1 MLATSVEFLTPLA
14 GLVALLCLVPLAA
27 FVRARVVARR
37 KRASVGLS
45 EPRRRAYLLP
55 LAAVLAAA
63 ASLGLAAM
71 QPVVSFD
78 ETRRVRTDAEA
89 FIVIDTTRSMLASA
103 GPGSRQRIA
112 RAKAIA
118 TLIEERVPT
127 VPVGLASVTDRTL
140 PHLLPSAD
148 QEVFR
153 ATLAKSIG
161 IERPPPVHTFLTRV
175 TSLEA
180 LSAVATQGFF
190 SPTARRRVLVVVTD
204 GESLPGSRARLAQLF
219 RAPPGIATV
228 FVHVW
233 GRNERVFRGTT
244 PEPAYKADPG
254 ARGWLDRLAF
264 EVGGQVY
271 GEDELAKVAQRV
283 PKLLGDGPSIVQGE
297 RRRDVPAAPYFAAF
311 AFVPLALVLWRRD
324 R

>member
-1 MLATSVEFLTPLA
+1 MPEVSIDFLTPLA
-14 GLVALLCLVPLAA
+14 GLVAVLCLVPLIA
-27 FVRARVVARR
+27 FARARAIARR
-37 KRASVGLS
+37 RRTSVGLA

-55 LAAVLAAA
+55 LAAVLTAAV
-63 ASLGLAAM
+63 SLGLAAM

-78 ETRRVRTDAEA
+78 ETRRVRTDAEV
-89 FIVIDTTRSMLASA
+89 FIVLDTTRSMLASTAA
-103 GPGSRQRIA
+103 GSPQRIA
-112 RAKAIA
+112 RAKAVA
-118 TLIEERVPT
+118 TAVQATVPS

-140 PHLLPSAD
+140 PHLFPTAD
-148 QEVFR
+148 GEVFQ

-161 IERPPPVHTFLTRV
+161 IERPPPVHTLLTRV

-180 LSAVATQGFF
+180 LAAVATQGFF
-190 SPTARRRVLVVVTD
+190 TPTARRRVMVVLTD

-219 RAPPGIATV
+219 REPPGIATM
-228 FVHVW
+228 FVHLW
-233 GRNERVFRGTT
+233 ERDERVFRGRT

-271 GEDELAKVAQRV
+271 GEDELAAIVQRV
-283 PKLLGDGPSIVQGE
+283 PKLVGEGPSVVRGE
-297 RRRDVPAAPYFAAF
+297 RRRDVPTAPYLTAF
-311 AFVPLALVLWRRD
+311 AFLPLALVLWRRD

>member
-1 MLATSVEFLTPLA
+1 MLAASLEFLTPLA

-27 FVRARVVARR
+27 FVRVRVVARR
-37 KRASVGLS
+37 KRSAIGLS
-45 EPRRRAYLLP
+45 EPRRRTYVVP

-71 QPVVSFD
+71 QPVLSFD
-78 ETRRVRTDAEA
+78 EKHRVRTDAEA
-89 FIVIDTTRSMLASA
+89 FVVIDTTRSMLASA
-103 GPGSRQRIA
+103 TPGSPARIS

-118 TLIEERVPT
+118 ASVEERLPS

-140 PHLLPSAD
+140 PHLFPSAD
-148 QEVFR
+148 HEVFR

-161 IERPPPVHTFLTRV
+161 IERPPPVHTFATRV

-190 SPTARRRVLVVVTD
+190 SPSAKRRVMVVVTD
-204 GESLPGSRARLAQLF
+204 GESLPGSRARLAELF
-219 RAPPGIATV
+219 RTPPGISTV

-233 GRNERVFRGTT
+233 GRDERVFRGTT

-254 ARGWLDRLAF
+254 ARGSLDRLAF

-271 GEDELAKVAQRV
+271 GEDELAKVVQVV
-283 PKLLGDGPSIVQGE
+283 PKLVGEGPSVVQGE
-297 RRRDVPAAPYFAAF
+297 RRRDVPTSPYFAAF
-311 AFVPLALVLWRRD
+311 AVVPLALVLWRRD

>member
-1 MLATSVEFLTPLA
+1 MLAANVEFLTPLA
-14 GLVALLCLVPLAA
+14 GLIALLCLVPLAA
-27 FVRARVVARR
+27 FFRARVVARR
-37 KRASVGLS
+37 RRSVVGLS
-45 EPRRRAYLLP
+45 EPRRRAYVLP

-63 ASLGLAAM
+63 AALGLAAM
-71 QPVVSFD
+71 QPVLSFD
-78 ETRRVRTDAEA
+78 EKHRVRTDAEA

-103 GPGSRQRIA
+103 APGSPPRIA

-118 TLIEERVPT
+118 AAVQERLPS

-140 PHLLPSAD
+140 PHLFPSAD

-161 IERPPPVHTFLTRV
+161 IERPPPVHTFATRV

-180 LSAVATQGFF
+180 LSAVATQGFY
-190 SPTARRRVLVVVTD
+190 SPTAKRRVMVVVTD

-219 RAPPGIATV
+219 RAPPGISTV
-228 FVHVW
+228 FVQVW
-233 GRNERVFRGTT
+233 GRDERVFRGTT

-254 ARGWLDRLAF
+254 ARGLLDRLAF

-271 GEDELAKVAQRV
+271 GEHELAKVAQVV
-283 PKLLGDGPSIVQGE
+283 PKLVGDGPSIVQGE